1 MAGAVPNLCYSRR
14 DVLDMAAAY
23 CCGGEQGLQLAID
36 DKNKQMS
43 NVHVRIAVM
52 GESGRG
58 KSTLINALLDLDDEE
73 AAPTGF
79 NGTTTKITCYSHPSL
94 PNVHYYDF
102 PGLNTPN
109 FPVKAFMEK
118 TKFAVYDLGI
128 IVIERWT
135 ENDQLLAKALKK
147 AGKPFHVV
155 RSKIDLIVKSE
166 RGKKGYNED
175 VMLRSVRENCCS
187 SLEKAGMGKTRV
199 FLYSSFDLNAYD
211 FPELK
216 KTVVFDLS
224 ETQKQL
230 FLLSLPNTSEDS
242 INEKREA
249 LRVSIEFMAAIS
261 AAIAV
266 IPVPGL
272 SLACDLVLI
281 ASNILAMRKILGL
294 DDGSLRKLSKRVGK
308 SKDELRRD
316 TEHAWV
322 FGEITRE
329 QVMLLLKRCP
339 VAAALTVA
347 ELVLDFVPILGSGFG
362 ATTSYWVTRRMLT
375 NSLEEMV
382 ETAKIVLRNAEA
394 GASAT
399 PGRAAGYWR
408 D

>member
-1 MAGAVPNLCYSRR
+1 MAGAVPNLCYNRR
-14 DVLDMAAAY
+14 DVLDVVAAY
-23 CCGGEQGLQLAID
+23 RRGGVQGLQLAID

-52 GESGRG
+52 GESGSG
-58 KSTLINALLDLDDEE
+58 KSSLINALLDLDDEE
-73 AAPTGF
+73 AASTGF
-79 NGTTTKITCYSHPSL
+79 NETTTEITPYSHPSL
-94 PNVHYYDF
+94 PNVHCYDF

-109 FPVKAFMEK
+109 FPVKAFMKK
-118 TKFAVYDLGI
+118 TKFAEYDLGI

-135 ENDQLLAKALKK
+135 DNDQLLAKALKK
-147 AGKPFHVV
+147 AGKSLYVV
-155 RSKIDLIVKSE
+155 RSKIDQIVKSE

-175 VMLRSVRENCCS
+175 VMLQSVWKNCCS
-187 SLEKAGMGKTRV
+187 SLEKAGIGKTRV

-211 FPELK
+211 FPELQ
-216 KTVVFDLS
+216 KTVVSDLS

-249 LRVSIEFMAAIS
+249 LRMSIECMAAIS

-294 DDGSLRKLSKRVGK
+294 DNESLGKLAKRVGK
-308 SKDELRRD
+308 RKYELRRD
-316 TEHAWV
+316 TKHAWV
-322 FGEITRE
+322 FGEINQE
-329 QVMLLLKRCP
+329 QVVLLLKRST
-339 VAAALTVA
+339 VAAVLTVA
-347 ELVLDFVPILGSGFG
+347 ELVLDFVPILSSGFG

-394 GASAT
+394 AASAT
-399 PGRAAGYWR
+399 HGRAAGY
-408 D
+408 

>member
-14 DVLDMAAAY
+14 DVLDVVAAY
-23 CCGGEQGLQLAID
+23 RRGGEQSLQLAID
-36 DKNKQMS
+36 DKDKQLS

-52 GESGRG
+52 GESGSG
-58 KSTLINALLDLDDEE
+58 KSTLINTLLDLDDEE

-79 NGTTTKITCYSHPSL
+79 EETTTKITPYSHPSL

-102 PGLNTPN
+102 PGFNTPN
-109 FPVKAFMEK
+109 FPVEAFMKK
-118 TKFAVYDLGI
+118 TKFAEYDLGI

-135 ENDQLLAKALKK
+135 DNDQLLAKALKK

-155 RSKIDLIVKSE
+155 RSKIDQIVTSE
-166 RGKKGYNED
+166 RGKKVYNED
-175 VMLRSVRENCCS
+175 VMLQRVRKNCCS

-211 FPELK
+211 FTELK
-216 KTVVFDLS
+216 KAVVSDLS
-224 ETQKQL
+224 DTQKQL

-242 INEKREA
+242 INEKREV
-249 LRVSIEFMAAIS
+249 LRVSIECMAVIS
-261 AAIAV
+261 AATAV

-294 DDGSLRKLSKRVGK
+294 DDGSLRKLSQRVGK
-308 SKDELRRD
+308 SQDDLRRD

-322 FGEITRE
+322 FGEIKRE
-329 QVMLLLKRCP
+329 QVMLLLQRSK

-347 ELVLDFVPILGSGFG
+347 ELVLDFVPILGSVFG
-362 ATTSYWVTRRMLT
+362 EPTLYGVTCRMLT
-375 NSLEEMV
+375 NLLEEMV

-394 GASAT
+394 AASET
-399 PGRAAGYWR
+399 PGGAAGY
-408 D
+408 

>member
-1 MAGAVPNLCYSRR
+1 M
-14 DVLDMAAAY
+14 
-23 CCGGEQGLQLAID
+23 AID
-36 DKNKQMS
+36 DKNKQLS

-52 GESGRG
+52 GESGSG
-58 KSTLINALLDLDDEE
+58 KSTLINTLLDLDDEE
-73 AAPTGF
+73 AAAIGF
-79 NGTTTKITCYSHPSL
+79 NETTTKITPYSHPSL

-102 PGLNTPN
+102 PGFNTPN
-109 FPVKAFMEK
+109 FPVEAFMKK
-118 TKFAVYDLGI
+118 TKFAEYDLGI

-155 RSKIDLIVKSE
+155 RSKIDHIVQSE

-175 VMLRSVRENCCS
+175 VMLQSVRENCCS

-216 KTVVFDLS
+216 KAVVSDLS

-230 FLLSLPNTSEDS
+230 FLLSLPNTSEDL
-242 INEKREA
+242 INEKREV
-249 LRVSIEFMAAIS
+249 LRVSIECMAVIS

-281 ASNILAMRKILGL
+281 ASIILAMWKILGL
-294 DDGSLRKLSKRVGK
+294 DDESLGKLAKRVGK
-308 SKDELRRD
+308 VKDDLRRD

-322 FGEITRE
+322 FGEINPE
-329 QVMLLLKRCP
+329 QVMLLLKRSTVP
-339 VAAALTVA
+339 TAQTVA
-347 ELVLDFVPILGSGFG
+347 EVVLDFVPILGSVFGG
-362 ATTSYWVTRRMLT
+362 ATLYGVTRRMLT
-375 NSLEEMV
+375 NLLEEMV

-394 GASAT
+394 AASAT
-399 PGRAAGYWR
+399 PGRAAGY
-408 D
+408 